1 MKSTDQIVKAAF
13 GTKAIFLVCGLAIS
27 SWAPMVP
34 FAKDRLDLNDA
45 NLGLLL
51 LCLGA
56 GAISLMPVAGLFS
69 HRYGSRNVIISA
81 SVLMAVTL
89 PLLLIIESTLWMG
102 FALYVFGGAVGI
114 VDVAMNAHGVQV
126 QNIYGKSIMSSFHG
140 LFSVGGLL
148 GALGLGAFM
157 KAGLEPILAA
167 LCISILLLV
176 IAFSQYRSLLDR
188 DLEMQAVQKFSSD
201 SGLSANSS
209 SSWLNISVLFLG
221 AMCFIVFLSEGA
233 MLDWSAIFLKEN
245 RGIDNKLSGI
255 GYAAFSIAMAT
266 MRLLGDKLV
275 SRFSSRY
282 VVIGGSIVAAAG
294 VLLIVAVP
302 FLTASLF
309 GFVLLGIGA
318 ANIVPVF
325 IGEGG
330 RLKSVSALTA
340 IPAITTMGY
349 AGQLAGPALLGF
361 VAHHF
366 SLSTAFGLIAFL
378 LLMVAI
384 AYILRNNSGYL
395 LKSIKE
401 TQYND

>member
-1 MKSTDQIVKAAF
+1 MNLTNRIVKAAF
-13 GTKAIFLVCGLAIS
+13 GTKAIFLICGLAIS

-34 FAKDRLDLNDA
+34 FAKDRLGLNDA
-45 NLGLLL
+45 NLGILL

-56 GAISLMPVAGLFS
+56 GAISLMPVSGLFS
-69 HRYGSRNVIISA
+69 QRYGSRKVIISA

-89 PLLLIIESTLWMG
+89 PFLLIVNSTLWMG
-102 FALYVFGGAVGI
+102 FALYIFGGAVGI

-126 QNIYGKSIMSSFHG
+126 QNMYGKSIMSSFHG
-140 LFSVGGLL
+140 LFSVGGLF
-148 GALGLGAFM
+148 GSLGLGALM
-157 KAGLEPILAA
+157 KAGFDPIFAA
-167 LCISILLLV
+167 LSISILLLV
-176 IAFSQYRSLLDR
+176 IVFSQYRSLLDR
-188 DLEMQAVQKFSSD
+188 DLEMQAVQKFSSG
-201 SGLSANSS
+201 SGTSTNSS

-245 RGIDNKLSGI
+245 HGIDNKLSGI

-275 SRFSSRY
+275 SRFSGKY
-282 VVIGGSIVAAAG
+282 VVVGGSLIAAAG
-294 VLLIVAVP
+294 ILLIVVVP
-302 FLTASLF
+302 FLMISLF
-309 GFVLLGIGA
+309 GFILLGIGA

-330 RLKSVSALTA
+330 RIRSVSALVA

-361 VAHHF
+361 IAHHY
-366 SLSTAFGLIAFL
+366 SLSTAFSLIAFL
-378 LLMVAI
+378 LLTVA
-384 AYILRNNSGYL
+384 AAYLFRTNREYILKIN
-395 LKSIKE
+395 K
-401 TQYND
+401 